1 MENKSRGRPKTNKPI
16 KTQVLQIRLTE
27 EEKEY
32 ILDVSKLE
40 DESAAQFII
49 TAVRERA
56 ERLQKEQ
63 DAFDEMIRADLRRE
77 KYFGYDLDN

>member
-1 MENKSRGRPKTNKPI
+1 MEIRGRGRPKTNKPL

-40 DESAAQFII
+40 DETAAQFIL

-63 DAFDEMIRADLRRE
+63 DAFDEMIRADLRRDR
-77 KYFGYDLDN
+77 YFGYDID

>member
-1 MENKSRGRPKTNKPI
+1 MEMRNRGRPKTNKPL

-32 ILDVSKLE
+32 IIDVSKLE
-40 DESAAQFII
+40 DETAAQFII

-63 DAFDEMIRADLRRE
+63 DAFDEMIRADLRRDRH
-77 KYFGYDLDN
+77 FGYDLDE

>member
-1 MENKSRGRPKTNKPI
+1 MEMRNRGRPKTNKPL

-40 DESAAQFII
+40 DETAAQFIL

-63 DAFDEMIRADLRRE
+63 DAFDEMIRADLRRDR
-77 KYFGYDLDN
+77 YFGYDLDD